1 MAYSIDMYDKAG
13 KVVSQVALSEAVFAD
28 ELVNQSLIHEYYLLQ
43 TSNARNNI
51 ACVKGRGEV
60 HGTGKKMYKQKGTGW
75 ARAGGKQSPIRRGGW
90 VAFGPRGV
98 ENYTKDMPKKAKKLA
113 LNGLL
118 TLKAKDK
125 EICGLQDVKFEN
137 PNTKEAAT
145 ILKNMG
151 LATKKVL
158 FVIDNKDE
166 NITKSFRNLPKVK
179 YLFVDYLNPYDLM
192 HSDKVVFLESALK
205 KINVK

>member
-1 MAYSIDMYDKAG
+1 MAYSIDMYDKNG
-13 KVVSQVALSEAVFAD
+13 KVVSQIALNETVFND
-28 ELVNQSLIHEYYLLQ
+28 SLVNESLIHEYYILQ

-60 HGTGKKMYKQKGTGW
+60 HWTWKKMYKQKGTGW
-75 ARAGGKQSPIRRGGW
+75 ARAGGKQSPIRRWGW

-118 TLKAKDK
+118 TLKAKDN
-125 EICGLQDVKFEN
+125 EICALQDVKFAG
-137 PNTKEAAT
+137 PKTKEAVT
-145 ILKNMG
+145 ILKNMW
-151 LATKKVL
+151 LSAKKIL
-158 FVIDNKDE
+158 FVIDQKDE
-166 NITKSFRNLPKVK
+166 NITKSFRNISKVK
-179 YLFVDYLNPYDLM
+179 YLFVDYLNPYDLL

-205 KINVK
+205 KING